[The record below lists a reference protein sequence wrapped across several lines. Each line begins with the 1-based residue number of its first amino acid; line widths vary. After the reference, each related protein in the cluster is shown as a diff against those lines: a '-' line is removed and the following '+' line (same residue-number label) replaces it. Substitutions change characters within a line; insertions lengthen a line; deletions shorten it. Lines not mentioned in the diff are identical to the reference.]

1 MRPPRPVKSAI
12 CGYMALIDMMITDI
26 CVYYFRLPF
35 VRPMI
40 VGKHTLRE
48 REGFLLRVAD
58 GEGNTGYGE
67 VAPLQG
73 LDAVT
78 LEDCR
83 KDLHTFSR
91 VAKTGA
97 FADLPF
103 HPVVRF
109 GIESAL
115 FSLAAGKSVGVEDW
129 PEKRIE
135 ADINGL
141 FVPDMDPEAERE
153 QAERLL
159 QCGFSTI
166 KVKIGRL
173 SLQAEAAS
181 IRRLCERAGRNL
193 LLRLDGNRSLSPAV
207 YERYFQEMRDLPVEY
222 VEEPLENGDFE
233 KAGEVGWP
241 LAVDESLPVY
251 WDRENCRF
259 HGLPEAVTRVVVKP
273 STPAGFRGVMR
284 YFSEKESERL
294 LPVVSSAFN
303 SVYGICSLLLFLQQ
317 VPAADRIAHGLDTGS
332 FLKSDLAE
340 NVLQV
345 ENGRLSARVS
355 LLWEKDSLDDRM
367 LTEIDL

>member
-1 MRPPRPVKSAI
+1 MT
-12 CGYMALIDMMITDI
+12 LIDMMIADI

-35 VRPMI
+35 VRPMV
-40 VGKHTLRE
+40 VGKHILRE
-48 REGFLLRVAD
+48 REGFLLRLAD

-78 LEDCR
+78 LQDCR
-83 KDLHTFSR
+83 RELHAFSR
-91 VAKTGA
+91 VAKAGV

-103 HPVVRF
+103 HPVVNF

-115 FSLAAGKSVGVEDW
+115 FSLAAGKSVGVEDC

-166 KVKIGRL
+166 KVKIGRF
-173 SLQAEAAS
+173 SLAKEAVS
-181 IRRLCERAGRNL
+181 IRRLFERGGENL

-222 VEEPLENGDFE
+222 VEEPLKNGDLE
-233 KAGEVGWP
+233 WAGGVGWP
-241 LAVDESLPVY
+241 LAVDESLPLY
-251 WDRENCRF
+251 WDKEKCRF

-273 STPAGFRGVMR
+273 STPAGFREVMQ
-284 YFSEKESERL
+284 YFSEEKSQRL

-303 SVYGICSLLLFLQQ
+303 SVYGICSLLLFLHQL
-317 VPAADRIAHGLDTGS
+317 PGADRTAHGLDTGS

-340 NVLQV
+340 NVFRV
-345 ENGRLSARVS
+345 ANGRLSARVN
-355 LLWEKDSLDDRM
+355 LLWEKDSPDDRV